1 MEVEVNAMPIAKMET
16 AELPSTVGW
25 TVPSTRVPDDD
36 ATGTDLQNPTVIPNQ
51 LHLTTEPSSDLGL
64 VTTNLPFEAPKV
76 TTVEPLGTTA
86 EPFSSGVTTKLV
98 EMTTT
103 LPGRDAGYS
112 ELVTEAASEAADTTT
127 VIATSIST
135 SEAIVYFSP
144 ANQNEN
150 KSEESSPV
158 YKLFF

>member
-1 MEVEVNAMPIAKMET
+1 MPIAKMET
-16 AELPSTVGW
+16 TEMPSTVGW
-25 TVPSTRVPDDD
+25 TVPSTRVQNEDG
-36 ATGTDLQNPTVIPNQ
+36 TGRDLQDTSFPTVIPNQ
-51 LHLTTEPSSDLGL
+51 LHLTTEPSNDLGL

-76 TTVEPLGTTA
+76 TTVEPVGTTA
-86 EPFSSGVTTKLV
+86 EPFGSDVTTKLV

-103 LPGRDAGYS
+103 LRDAGYS
-112 ELVTEAASEAADTTT
+112 ELVTEASAEAADTTT

-144 ANQNEN
+144 ANQNEK

-158 YKLFF
+158 YKLF

>member
-1 MEVEVNAMPIAKMET
+1 MPIAKLET
-16 AELPSTVGW
+16 TEVPTTTVGW
-25 TVPSTRVPDDD
+25 TVPSTRVQNQ
-36 ATGTDLQNPTVIPNQ
+36 DLQESGSPTTVIPNQ
-51 LHLTTEPSSDLGL
+51 LHLTTQPGL
-64 VTTNLPFEAPKV
+64 VTTNMPFEAPKV

-86 EPFSSGVTTKLV
+86 EPFGSDVVTTKLV

-103 LPGRDAGYS
+103 LPLRDAGNS
-112 ELVTEAASEAADTTT
+112 DLVTEAAAADAVDTTT

-158 YKLFF
+158 YKFF

>member
-1 MEVEVNAMPIAKMET
+1 MQEP
-16 AELPSTVGW
+16 GF
-25 TVPSTRVPDDD
+25 
-36 ATGTDLQNPTVIPNQ
+36 PTVIPKQ
-51 LHLTTEPSSDLGL
+51 LHLTTEPSDNLGV
-64 VTTNLPFEAPKV
+64 VTTKMPFEAPKV

-86 EPFSSGVTTKLV
+86 EPFGSEVTTKLV
-98 EMTTT
+98 EVTTT
-103 LPGRDAGYS
+103 LPQRDAGNS
-112 ELVTEAASEAADTTT
+112 ELVTEAAAEAADTTT

-158 YKLFF
+158 FKLF

>member
-1 MEVEVNAMPIAKMET
+1 MNAMPIAKMET
-16 AELPSTVGW
+16 TELPTSVGW
-25 TVPSTRVPDDD
+25 TVPSTRVQNEE
-36 ATGTDLQNPTVIPNQ
+36 ATGSDLQETGFPTVIPNQ
-51 LHLTTEPSSDLGL
+51 LHLTTEPSSDSGL

-76 TTVEPLGTTA
+76 TTLEPLGTTA
-86 EPFSSGVTTKLV
+86 EPFGSDVTTKLV

-103 LPGRDAGYS
+103 LPRRDAGYS
-112 ELVTEAASEAADTTT
+112 ELVTEATSEAGDTTT

-144 ANQNEN
+144 GNQNEN

-158 YKLFF
+158 YKLF

>member
-1 MEVEVNAMPIAKMET
+1 MPIAKLET
-16 AELPSTVGW
+16 TEVPTTVGW
-25 TVPSTRVPDDD
+25 TVPSTRVQNEE
-36 ATGTDLQNPTVIPNQ
+36 ATGSDLQEPGFPTVIPNQ

-64 VTTNLPFEAPKV
+64 VTTNMPFEAPKV

-86 EPFSSGVTTKLV
+86 EPFGSGLTTKLV

-103 LPGRDAGYS
+103 LPLRDAGNS
-112 ELVTEAASEAADTTT
+112 DLVTDPAAEAADTTT

-144 ANQNEN
+144 ASQNEN
-150 KSEESSPV
+150 KSDESSPV
-158 YKLFF
+158 YRFF

>member
-1 MEVEVNAMPIAKMET
+1 MPIAKMET
-16 AELPSTVGW
+16 TELPSTVGW
-25 TVPSTRVPDDD
+25 TVPSTSVQNEE
-36 ATGTDLQNPTVIPNQ
+36 ATGRDLQDTSFPTVIPNQ
-51 LHLTTEPSSDLGL
+51 LHLTTEPSNDLGL

-76 TTVEPLGTTA
+76 TTVEPVGTTA
-86 EPFSSGVTTKLV
+86 GSDVTTKLV

-103 LPGRDAGYS
+103 LRDAGYS
-112 ELVTEAASEAADTTT
+112 ELVTEASAEAADTTT

-144 ANQNEN
+144 ANQNEK

-158 YKLFF
+158 YKLF

>member
-1 MEVEVNAMPIAKMET
+1 MPIAKMET
-16 AELPSTVGW
+16 TELPTTVGW
-25 TVPSTRVPDDD
+25 TVPSTRVQNEE
-36 ATGTDLQNPTVIPNQ
+36 ATGSDLQDPGFPTVIPNQ
-51 LHLTTEPSSDLGL
+51 LHLTTEPPSDLGL
-64 VTTNLPFEAPKV
+64 VTTNLSFEAPKV

-86 EPFSSGVTTKLV
+86 EPFGSGVTTKLV

-103 LPGRDAGYS
+103 LPRRDDGYS
-112 ELVTEAASEAADTTT
+112 ELVTEAAAEAADTTT

-150 KSEESSPV
+150 KLVESSPV
-158 YKLFF
+158 YKLF

>member
-1 MEVEVNAMPIAKMET
+1 MPIAKMET
-16 AELPSTVGW
+16 TELPTSVGW
-25 TVPSTRVPDDD
+25 TVPSTRVQNEE
-36 ATGTDLQNPTVIPNQ
+36 ATGSDLQETGFPTVIPNQ
-51 LHLTTEPSSDLGL
+51 LHLTTEPSDNLGV
-64 VTTNLPFEAPKV
+64 VTTKMPFEAPKV

-86 EPFSSGVTTKLV
+86 EPFGSEVTTKLV
-98 EMTTT
+98 EVTTT
-103 LPGRDAGYS
+103 LPQRDAGNS
-112 ELVTEAASEAADTTT
+112 ELVTEAAAEAADTTT

-158 YKLFF
+158 FKLF

>member
-1 MEVEVNAMPIAKMET
+1 MPIAKLET
-16 AELPSTVGW
+16 TELPTTVGW
-25 TVPSTRVPDDD
+25 TVPSTRVQNQ
-36 ATGTDLQNPTVIPNQ
+36 DLQESGSPTVIPNQ
-51 LHLTTEPSSDLGL
+51 LHLTTEPGL
-64 VTTNLPFEAPKV
+64 VTTNMPFEAPKV

-86 EPFSSGVTTKLV
+86 EPFGSDVVTTKLV

-103 LPGRDAGYS
+103 LPLRDAGNS
-112 ELVTEAASEAADTTT
+112 DLVTEAAADAADTTT

-158 YKLFF
+158 YKFF